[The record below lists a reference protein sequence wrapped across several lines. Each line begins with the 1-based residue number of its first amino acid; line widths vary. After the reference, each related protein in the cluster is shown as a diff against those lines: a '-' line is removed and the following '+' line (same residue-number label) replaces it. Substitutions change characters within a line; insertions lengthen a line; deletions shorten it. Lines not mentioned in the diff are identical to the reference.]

1 MAPPEF
7 STLGWALDGDGVLT
21 LTLRRPE
28 RLNAFTVAMGNELV
42 AAFERAGA
50 DDAVRAVVVTGAG
63 RAFCAGMDLGGEG
76 QPNVFGLNESLRPTL
91 RDLEERFDDPDVVHG
106 LRDIG
111 GRVTLAIHDCAKPV
125 IAAINGVAVG
135 IGATMTLA
143 MDLRFVAETAKMGFV
158 FGKIG
163 IVPDACASWF
173 LPRIVGLPKAIEW
186 TYSGELV
193 DAPTALAHGLA
204 NRVLPAGRVLDEAL
218 RFAGLIAR
226 ERSPAATAL
235 TRRLLW
241 RASAHDSPL
250 PAHKFESLAIWH
262 TSQGD
267 GKEGVRAFL
276 EKRAARFT
284 SRVSQLPGEL
294 ASWPN

>member
-7 STLGWALDGDGVLT
+7 STLGWSVDDGVLT
-21 LTLRRPE
+21 LTLNRPD
-28 RLNAFTVAMGNELV
+28 RLNAFTVTMARELV
-42 AAFERAGA
+42 AAFQRAST
-50 DDAVRAVVVTGAG
+50 DDAVRAVVVNGAG

-76 QPNVFGLNESLRPTL
+76 QANVFGLNESLRPTM
-91 RDLEERFDDPDVVHG
+91 RDLDERFDEPEVVNG
-106 LRDIG
+106 LRDTG
-111 GRVTLAIHDCAKPV
+111 GRVTLAIYDCLKPV

-135 IGATMTLA
+135 VGATMTLP
-143 MDLRFVAETAKMGFV
+143 MDLRFMADGAKMGFV

-193 DAPTALAHGLA
+193 DASTALAHGLA
-204 NRVLPAGRVLDEAL
+204 NRVLPADQVLVEAL
-218 RFAGLIAR
+218 AFARLIAR
-226 ERSPAATAL
+226 ERSAVGTAL

-241 RASAHDSPL
+241 RSSAHASPI
-250 PAHKFESLAIWH
+250 PAHKSESLAIWH

-267 GKEGVRAFL
+267 GKEGVKAFI
-276 EKRAARFT
+276 EKRAPRFG
-284 SRVSQLPGEL
+284 SRVSDLPEDFP
-294 ASWPN
+294 WPD

>member
-7 STLGWALDGDGVLT
+7 STLAWALDDDGVLT
-21 LTLRRPE
+21 LTLNRPE
-28 RLNAFTVAMGNELV
+28 RLNAFTVTMANELV
-42 AAFERAGA
+42 AAFGRAS
-50 DDAVRAVVVTGAG
+50 DDDTVRAIVVTGAG

-76 QPNVFGLNESLRPTL
+76 QANVFGLDESLRSTL
-91 RDLEERFDDPDVVHG
+91 RDLDERFEDPAIVNG
-106 LRDIG
+106 LRDTG
-111 GRVTLAIHDCAKPV
+111 GRVTLAIFDCNKPV

-135 IGATMTLA
+135 VGATMTLA
-143 MDLRFVAETAKMGFV
+143 MDLRFMADNAKMGFV

-186 TYSGELV
+186 TYSAEMV
-193 DAPTALAHGLA
+193 DAPSALAHGLA
-204 NRVLPAGRVLDEAL
+204 NRVLPAEVVLDEAL
-218 RFAGLIAR
+218 RFARLIAR
-226 ERSPAATAL
+226 ERSAVGTAL

-241 RASAHDSPL
+241 RASAHDNPL
-250 PAHKFESLAIWH
+250 PAHKSESLAIWH

-276 EKRAARFT
+276 DKRAPRFS
-284 SRVSQLPGEL
+284 SRVSQLPDDFP
-294 ASWPN
+294 WPT

>member
-7 STLGWALDGDGVLT
+7 STLGWGVDDGVLT
-21 LTLRRPE
+21 LTLNRPD
-28 RLNAFTVAMGNELV
+28 RLNAFTVTMARELV
-42 AAFERAGA
+42 AAFQRAST
-50 DDAVRAVVVTGAG
+50 DDAVRAVVVNGAG

-76 QPNVFGLNESLRPTL
+76 QANVFGLNESLRPTM
-91 RDLEERFDDPDVVHG
+91 RDLDERFDEPEVVNG
-106 LRDIG
+106 LRDTG
-111 GRVTLAIHDCAKPV
+111 GRVTLAIYDCLKPV

-135 IGATMTLA
+135 VGATMTLP
-143 MDLRFVAETAKMGFV
+143 MDLRFMADGAKMGFV

-193 DAPTALAHGLA
+193 DASTALAHGLA
-204 NRVLPAGRVLDEAL
+204 NRVLPADQVLVEAL
-218 RFAGLIAR
+218 AFARLIAR
-226 ERSPAATAL
+226 ERSAVGTAL

-241 RASAHDSPL
+241 RSSAHASPI
-250 PAHKFESLAIWH
+250 PAHKSESLAIWH

-267 GKEGVRAFL
+267 GKEGVKAFI
-276 EKRAARFT
+276 EKRAPRFG
-284 SRVSQLPGEL
+284 SRVSDLPEDFP
-294 ASWPN
+294 WPD

>member
-7 STLGWALDGDGVLT
+7 STLAWALDDDGVLT
-21 LTLRRPE
+21 LTLNRPE
-28 RLNAFTVAMGNELV
+28 RLNAFTVTMAGELV
-42 AAFERAGA
+42 AAIERASA
-50 DDAVRAVVVTGAG
+50 DDAVRAIVVTGAG

-76 QPNVFGLNESLRPTL
+76 QANVFGLDESLRPTPH
-91 RDLEERFDDPDVVHG
+91 DLDERFDDPAIVHG
-106 LRDIG
+106 LRDSG
-111 GRVTLAIHDCAKPV
+111 GRVTLAIFDCNKPV

-135 IGATMTLA
+135 VGATMTLA
-143 MDLRFVAETAKMGFV
+143 MDLRFMAETAKMGFV

-186 TYSGELV
+186 TYSAELV
-193 DAPTALAHGLA
+193 DAPSALASGLA
-204 NRVLPAGRVLDEAL
+204 NRVLPAERVLDEAL
-218 RFAGLIAR
+218 AFARLIAR
-226 ERSPAATAL
+226 ERSAVGTAL

-241 RASAHDSPL
+241 RSSAHDSPL
-250 PAHKFESLAIWH
+250 PAHKSESLAIWH

-276 EKRAARFT
+276 EKRA
-284 SRVSQLPGEL
+284 PGFRG
-294 ASWPN
+294 A

>member
-7 STLGWALDGDGVLT
+7 STLLWSVDSDGVLT
-21 LTLRRPE
+21 LTLNRPD
-28 RLNAFTVAMGNELV
+28 RLNAFTVTMAGELV
-42 AAFERAGA
+42 AAFHRASA

-76 QPNVFGLNESLRPTL
+76 QANVFGLDESLRPTM
-91 RDLEERFDDPDVVHG
+91 RDLDERFDDPEVVRG
-106 LRDIG
+106 LRDTG
-111 GRVTLAIHDCAKPV
+111 GRVTMAIFDCLKPV

-135 IGATMTLA
+135 VGATLTLA
-143 MDLRFVAETAKMGFV
+143 MDLRFMGDRAKMGFV

-193 DAPTALAHGLA
+193 DAPTALAHSLA
-204 NRVLPAGRVLDEAL
+204 NRVLPADQVLAEAQ
-218 RFAGLIAR
+218 RFARLIAR
-226 ERSPAATAL
+226 ERSAVGTAL

-241 RASAHDSPL
+241 RSSAHASPL
-250 PAHKFESLAIWH
+250 PAHKSESLAIWH

-267 GKEGVRAFL
+267 GKEGVKAFI
-276 EKRAARFT
+276 EKRPPQFT
-284 SRVSQLPGEL
+284 SRLSDLPQDFP
-294 ASWPN
+294 WPT